1 MIEIKREDNMFISND
16 GKVFTTKEECLKYEG
31 KGKFLNM
38 IAIILLGALFI
49 GYGYLNFS
57 TSGKELSEKTTENII
72 KNLK

>member
-1 MIEIKREDNMFISND
+1 
-16 GKVFTTKEECLKYEG
+16 
-31 KGKFLNM
+31 M